1 MAINQGKFCFVI
13 LFQKAE
19 ITIFVIIFQNLAQA
33 CHWQNRRTDTPNQ

>member
-13 LFQKAE
+13 LFQKAG

-33 CHWQNRRTDTPNQ
+33 CHWQNRRT